1 MSIEAIT
8 TRISNEAK
16 AYAAEYKKQ
25 AEVEVEE
32 ILKQARIKTDKLIK
46 DAEARTEKDIMT
58 LTERRKSVAD
68 LEARKMQ
75 LNAKQEVIKESFDEA
90 LDKFKNL
97 GEEKYMSFL
106 TSRLSEF
113 IEQGGEVQL
122 SADDLDKYGNKL
134 EEEFA
139 GKFTV
144 SKEPV
149 NIEGGFLLKQDK
161 ISINAS
167 IEKLLE
173 DQKSKLTGE
182 IAKMLFPENN

>member
-8 TRISNEAK
+8 KRISNEAK
-16 AYAAEYKKQ
+16 AYAAEQLKQ

-32 ILKQARIKTDKLIK
+32 ILQKARIKAEQVLK
-46 DAEARTEKDIMT
+46 DAENLTEKDTKT
-58 LTERRKSVAD
+58 LVERRKSVAD
-68 LEARKMQ
+68 LEGRKMQ
-75 LNAKQEVIKESFDEA
+75 LNAKQEVIKESFEEA
-90 LDKFKNL
+90 IERFKNL
-97 GEEKYMSFL
+97 EEEKYMKFL
-106 TSRLSEF
+106 TSRLSQF
-113 IEQGGEVQL
+113 VDGGGEVQL
-122 SADDLDKYGNKL
+122 SAGDLDKYGKKL

-173 DQKSKLTGE
+173 DQKSKLVGE
-182 IAKMLFPENN
+182 VAKRLFAE